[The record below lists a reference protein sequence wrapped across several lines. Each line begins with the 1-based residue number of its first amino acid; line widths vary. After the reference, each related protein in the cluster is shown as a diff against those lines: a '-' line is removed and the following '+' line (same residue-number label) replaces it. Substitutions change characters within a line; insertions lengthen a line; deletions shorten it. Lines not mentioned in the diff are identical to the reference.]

1 MVWQRGSL
9 DAAIHKEN
17 TIMNIT
23 TANNPISEVFHFDGY
38 KQIRTMFRPENNAV
52 LFCGKDVAE
61 ALGYKKSEKAISD
74 HCRRVVPVE
83 VSAPPIQGVTSKAR
97 LTQTMNFI
105 PESDVYRLIMK
116 SRLKTAEKFEQ
127 WVCEEV
133 LPSIRRSGMYSK
145 AVAES
150 NLKPE
155 LQHAITTHIEAQTKR
170 MLDRLDRLDYYGDI
184 SEEAKASLC
193 EKVAKEFNAP
203 LKLIQ
208 ELQRNGLHGVSQ

>member
-1 MVWQRGSL
+1 
-9 DAAIHKEN
+9 
-17 TIMNIT
+17 MNIT

-38 KQIRTMFRPENNAV
+38 KQIRTMFRPEDNAV

-61 ALGYKKSEKAISD
+61 ALGYKNTRDALLK
-74 HCRRVVPVE
+74 HCRRQVTLDLRQASNTVVICAGNPNAV
-83 VSAPPIQGVTSKAR
+83 
-97 LTQTMNFI
+97 FI

-116 SRLKTAEKFEQ
+116 SRLKTAEKFEE

-184 SEEAKASLC
+184 SKEAKASIC

-203 LKLIQ
+203 LTLIQ
-208 ELQRNGLHGVSQ
+208 ELQTNGLHGVIQ

>member
-1 MVWQRGSL
+1 
-9 DAAIHKEN
+9 
-17 TIMNIT
+17 MNIT

-38 KQIRTMFRPENNAV
+38 KQIRTMYRPEDDTV

-74 HCRRVVPVE
+74 HCKRAAMVNIAELGSSYPKTGGN
-83 VSAPPIQGVTSKAR
+83 PN
-97 LTQTMNFI
+97 MNFI

-116 SRLKTAEKFEQ
+116 SRLKTAEKFEE

-155 LQHAITTHIEAQTKR
+155 LQHALAVHIEGQTRR
-170 MLDRLDRLDYYGDI
+170 MLDELDRMDYFGTASDA
-184 SEEAKASLC
+184 AKKTIREVIAKRFNVPESL
-193 EKVAKEFNAP
+193 
-203 LKLIQ
+203 IT
-208 ELQRNGLHGVSQ
+208 ELQRKGLAGMVK

>member
-1 MVWQRGSL
+1 
-9 DAAIHKEN
+9 
-17 TIMNIT
+17 MNIT

-38 KQIRTMFRPENNAV
+38 KQIRTMYRPEDDAV

-61 ALGYKKSEKAISD
+61 ALGYKNTRDALLK
-74 HCRRVVPVE
+74 HCRR
-83 VSAPPIQGVTSKAR
+83 QVTLDLRQSDNTVAICAG
-97 LTQTMNFI
+97 NPNAVFI

-116 SRLKTAEKFEQ
+116 SRLKTAEKFEE

-155 LQHAITTHIEAQTKR
+155 LQNALAVHIEGQTRR
-170 MLDRLDRLDYYGDI
+170 MLDELDRMDYFGTASDA
-184 SEEAKASLC
+184 AKKTIR
-193 EKVAKEFNAP
+193 EVVAKRFNVP
-203 LKLIQ
+203 ESLIT
-208 ELQRNGLHGVSQ
+208 ELQRKGLAGMVK

>member
-1 MVWQRGSL
+1 
-9 DAAIHKEN
+9 
-17 TIMNIT
+17 MNIT
-23 TANNPISEVFHFDGY
+23 TFNNPIAEVFHFDGY
-38 KQIRTMFRPENNAV
+38 KQIRTMFRPEDDAV

-61 ALGYKKSEKAISD
+61 ALGYKKPEKAISD
-74 HCRRVVPVE
+74 HCKRAVMVNIAELGSSYPKTGGN
-83 VSAPPIQGVTSKAR
+83 PN
-97 LTQTMNFI
+97 MNFI

-116 SRLKTAEKFEQ
+116 SRLKTAEKFEE

-170 MLDRLDRLDYYGDI
+170 MLDRLDRLDYYGNI
-184 SEEAKASLC
+184 SKEAKASIC
-193 EKVAKEFNAP
+193 EKVAKEFNVP
-203 LKLIQ
+203 LSLVQ
-208 ELQRNGLHGVSQ
+208 QLQTNGLHGVSQ